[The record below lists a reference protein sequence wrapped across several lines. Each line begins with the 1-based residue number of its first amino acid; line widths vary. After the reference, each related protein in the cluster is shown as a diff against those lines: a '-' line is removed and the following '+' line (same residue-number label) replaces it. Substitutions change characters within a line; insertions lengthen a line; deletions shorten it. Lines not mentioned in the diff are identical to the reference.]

1 MRATSAAEPAP
12 LSVIVLAAGA
22 GRRMHSARPKPL
34 HRLCGRPL
42 VRHVLDAVCGL
53 PDHGV
58 ACDRVVVVV
67 GADASA
73 LSRELHDVKG
83 VTDVVE
89 QGEPRGTADAVLVG
103 LTAFADELDDAD
115 VLVVPADVPLVRTPT
130 LAELVAG
137 HRASGAAATILAA
150 RVDDPAGRLRVVREG
165 SDAKVVQVVEHRALI
180 GDEHRIDEVATGV
193 WCFRRSVLAPALRR
207 VDADG
212 LVGEANLAGVV
223 GVLAR
228 TGHPVEVVHTDAA
241 DEVRGIN
248 DRADLARAEKE
259 MRRRINRAW
268 LEAGVT
274 LVDPDVTY
282 VDATVELA
290 PDVTVFPGA
299 VLQGATV
306 VGAGTEIGPGCR
318 LVDTEVGAG
327 CRLES
332 TTAVRARIGRDCVV
346 GPHAVLG
353 PGSVLAAATVT
364 GPFYAAGDDPS
375 PSR

>member
-1 MRATSAAEPAP
+1 M
-12 LSVIVLAAGA
+12 SVIVLAAGA

-67 GADASA
+67 GADGAA
-73 LSRELHDVKG
+73 LTRELHDVKG

-89 QGEPRGTADAVLVG
+89 QDEPRGTADAVLVG
-103 LTAFADELDDAD
+103 LTAFSDELDDAD
-115 VLVVPADVPLVRTPT
+115 VLVVPADVPLVRAGT

-150 RVDDPAGRLRVVREG
+150 RSDDPAGRLRVVREG
-165 SDAKVVQVVEHRALI
+165 RDAKVVQVVEQRALI

-228 TGHPVEVVHTDAA
+228 TGHPVEVVHADAA

-248 DRADLARAEKE
+248 DRVDLARAEKE
-259 MRRRINRAW
+259 MRRRINRSW
-268 LEAGVT
+268 LESGVT
-274 LVDPDVTY
+274 LVDPDATY

-299 VLQGATV
+299 VLQGSTV

-332 TTAVRARIGRDCVV
+332 TSAVGARIGRDCVV